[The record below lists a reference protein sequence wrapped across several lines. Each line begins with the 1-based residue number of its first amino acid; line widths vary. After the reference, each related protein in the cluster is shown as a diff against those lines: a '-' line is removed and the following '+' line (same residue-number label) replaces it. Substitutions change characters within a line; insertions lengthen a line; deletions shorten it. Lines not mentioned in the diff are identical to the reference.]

1 MSEKIKDKIN
11 YLYVL
16 GAGVSWGI
24 ISLFLKPLLNGG
36 FTQIQTVAVRCLIA
50 AAVLGVIM
58 LVSDRKAFK
67 IAIKDL
73 WCFFGTG
80 IVSMMFFSIS
90 YFYSMTYNG
99 VCIAVILLYTSP
111 VFVMLFSRILFKE
124 KITVLKI
131 TAIILTV
138 IGCAFASGAGSAQSL
153 TPLGFVLGICSG
165 LGYALYSIFSR
176 YALNRGYKSITISF
190 YTFLIC
196 GVSCL
201 PFANVIELSGLFNN
215 GKSIFCALGI
225 GIVCCVLPYM
235 LYTKGLEKVENS
247 KASVIVAVEPV
258 VASVIGIAVYH
269 ENLTALKI
277 LGIVFV
283 LSAVVICSKD

>member
-1 MSEKIKDKIN
+1 MSEKIKNKIN
-11 YLYVL
+11 YLYVF

-36 FTQIQTVAVRCLIA
+36 FTQIQTVCVRCLTA
-50 AAVLGVIM
+50 AAALLIVM
-58 LVSDRKAFK
+58 TVSDRKAFK
-67 IAIKDL
+67 IKMRDL

-80 IVSMMFFSIS
+80 IVSMMFFSVS

-124 KITVLKI
+124 KITAIKI
-131 TAIILTV
+131 TAIALTV
-138 IGCAFASGAGSAQSL
+138 TGCVFASGAGSAQSL
-153 TPLGFVLGICSG
+153 TLKGFVLGICSG

-176 YALNRGYKSITISF
+176 FALNRGYKSITISF

-196 GVSCL
+196 GLACL
-201 PFANVIELSGLFNN
+201 PFAGISEFSGLLNN
-215 GKSIFCALGI
+215 SKNTLYALGL
-225 GIVCCVLPYM
+225 GLVCCVLPYM

-269 ENLTALKI
+269 ENLTALKL
-277 LGIVFV
+277 LGIILV
-283 LSAVVICSKD
+283 LSAVFICSKD

>member
-1 MSEKIKDKIN
+1 MLQSIKSKIN
-11 YLYVL
+11 YIYVL
-16 GAGVSWGI
+16 GAGAFWGI
-24 ISLFLKPLLNGG
+24 ISLFLKPLLNSG
-36 FTQIQTVAVRCLIA
+36 FTQVQTVAVRCLIA
-50 AAVLGVIM
+50 AAALGIIM
-58 LVSDRKAFK
+58 LISDRKAFK
-67 IAIKDL
+67 IALKDL

-131 TAIILTV
+131 SAIVLTV
-138 IGCAFASGAGSAQSL
+138 VGCAFASGAGSTQSL
-153 TPLGFVLGICSG
+153 TFLGFVLGICSG

-176 YALNRGYKSITISF
+176 FALNRGYGSITISF

-196 GVSCL
+196 GVACL
-201 PFANVIELSGLFNN
+201 PFSNVSGLPVLFGNVRN
-215 GKSIFCALGI
+215 VFCALGI
-225 GIVCCVLPYM
+225 GIICCVLPYM
-235 LYTKGLEKVENS
+235 LYTKGLQKVENS

-277 LGIVFV
+277 LGIILV

>member
-24 ISLFLKPLLNGG
+24 ISLFLKPLLNSG

-50 AAVLGVIM
+50 AAMLGVIM

-67 IAIKDL
+67 IALKDL

-99 VCIAVILLYTSP
+99 ICIAVILLYTSP

-138 IGCAFASGAGSAQSL
+138 IGCALASGAGSAQSL

-196 GVSCL
+196 GVACL
-201 PFANVIELSGLFNN
+201 PFANFIELSGLFNN

-277 LGIVFV
+277 IGIVFV

>member
-1 MSEKIKDKIN
+1 MLQNIKSKIN
-11 YLYVL
+11 YIYVF

-24 ISLFLKPLLNGG
+24 ISLFLKPLLNSG

-50 AAVLGVIM
+50 AAVLGIIM

-67 IAIKDL
+67 INPKDL

-80 IVSMMFFSIS
+80 IASMMFFSIS

-196 GVSCL
+196 GVACL

-225 GIVCCVLPYM
+225 GIICCVLPYM